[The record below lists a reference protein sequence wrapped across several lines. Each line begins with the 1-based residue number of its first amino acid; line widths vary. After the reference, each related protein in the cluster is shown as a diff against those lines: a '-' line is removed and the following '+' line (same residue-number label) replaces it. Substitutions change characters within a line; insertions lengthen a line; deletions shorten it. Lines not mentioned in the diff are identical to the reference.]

1 MIQYTYSTFH
11 FKCSKKICLQVT
23 SSVADSSEPS
33 LQRVAQ
39 CAAAGM
45 GSCPHAPVFSCTSP
59 CSKTLKLHVPR
70 KPGFSAGISQ
80 IYSILHHWKISFT
93 IWIQRFRDWLKDI
106 HKIVKL
112 AKLI

>member
-1 MIQYTYSTFH
+1 MFNKNLFAGDIVSCRQFRA
-11 FKCSKKICLQVT
+11 
-23 SSVADSSEPS
+23 VATEGI
-33 LQRVAQ
+33 AQ

-93 IWIQRFRDWLKDI
+93 IWIQRFRDWLMDI

>member
-1 MIQYTYSTFH
+1 MFNKNLFAGDIVSCRQFRAVSTEG
-11 FKCSKKICLQVT
+11 I
-23 SSVADSSEPS
+23 
-33 LQRVAQ
+33 AQ

-80 IYSILHHWKISFT
+80 IYSFFHHWKIFFT
-93 IWIQRFRDWLKDI
+93 IWIQRFRDWLMDI